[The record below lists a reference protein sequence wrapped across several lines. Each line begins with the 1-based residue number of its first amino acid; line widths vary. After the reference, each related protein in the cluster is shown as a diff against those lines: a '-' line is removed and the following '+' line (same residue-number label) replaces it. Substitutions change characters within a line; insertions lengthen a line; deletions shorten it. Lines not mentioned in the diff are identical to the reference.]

1 LVKVNQ
7 QREFKMPDL
16 VYSLYEAKTHLSHLV
31 DRAAKG
37 EEIVIAKAGVPLAK
51 LIPVVKQKGK
61 RKPGGWEGKIR
72 IADDFDDPLPA
83 EFQAAFEGRVYED
96 Q

>member
-1 LVKVNQ
+1 
-7 QREFKMPDL
+7 MPDQI
-16 VYSLYEAKTHLSHLV
+16 YNLYEAKTYLSQLV

-51 LIPVVKQKGK
+51 LVPVPKPKEK

-72 IADDFDDPLPA
+72 IADDFDAPLPA
-83 EFQAAFEGRVYED
+83 DLQAAFEGRGCED